1 MCSRVYHTA
10 IRVTT
15 GVESPAAAAD
25 LSRSE
30 TDNGGQIEREDCPQ
44 PTGDRLE
51 LRVPSI
57 AISSCKFYKR
67 ETLRDK
73 CQFDTSCD

>member
-15 GVESPAAAAD
+15 GAESPAAAAD

-30 TDNGGQIEREDCPQ
+30 TDNGGQICPQ

-57 AISSCKFYKR
+57 AISSYKFYKR
-67 ETLRDK
+67 ETFVGQMSIRHRLRLR
-73 CQFDTSCD
+73 